1 MVDTEA
7 YYSMKEHIDLKPNLG
22 VIGDITAYGVPE
34 CLCSVS
40 LNSKQ
45 SSIHP
50 KKSKLSSCDDIYPET
65 KTAPTEHQYFLCAFS
80 TRVYDF
86 KTRFWV
92 DWNWCLLTCYGTN
105 FIVDSNLIE
114 YMISII

>member
-22 VIGDITAYGVPE
+22 VIGDTTAYGVPE

-50 KKSKLSSCDDIYPET
+50 KKSKLSSYDDVILRQKRLLQNTNLLSALYQSVSMSLKLDSGWIET
-65 KTAPTEHQYFLCAFS
+65 D
-80 TRVYDF
+80 VY
-86 KTRFWV
+86 
-92 DWNWCLLTCYGTN
+92 
-105 FIVDSNLIE
+105 
-114 YMISII
+114 